1 MGLAE
6 KKQELLR
13 IVENADEE
21 LTNRL
26 IAVAKESESTNSKF
40 TPEELQKFYASREQY
55 HQNPET
61 GMSLEDAHAYI
72 RSLKQ
77 K

>member
-1 MGLAE
+1 MSTAE
-6 KKQELLR
+6 KKIELLR
-13 IVENADEE
+13 LVVDADEE

-26 IAVAKESESTNSKF
+26 IAVAKGEDRSAKF
-40 TPEELQKFYASREQY
+40 SAEDLQKFHASREQY

-61 GMSLEDAHAYI
+61 GMSLEDTHAYI